1 VFQSLNKGNQMTKQ
15 YTKRERQM
23 FVQQLNKARP
33 FVEGERSTYVCFA
46 LIGAVGFKQSRKTCS
61 MISSR
66 LQSSLAVDGWLYK
79 KHPCIFSEISRNG
92 QWKEYR
98 LAWIDNMIEEFSK

>member
-1 VFQSLNKGNQMTKQ
+1 MTKE

-23 FVQQLNKARP
+23 FVRQLKKARP
-33 FVEGERSTYVCFA
+33 LIENDYEFFVCLA
-46 LIGAVGFKQSRKTCS
+46 LDESSGSDNTVKVKS
-61 MISSR
+61 MISNR
-66 LQSSLAVDGWLYK
+66 LDNNVFVSGWLQQF
-79 KHPCIFSEISRNG
+79 HPEVALEIAQRK